1 MEVISKIS
9 RLRSAPED
17 ITMDTAEA
25 YLNGCS
31 RTGIPY
37 TLINKTTATMTIKL
51 IASINS
57 INEFKN
63 RFTVYDCRR
72 HFKWEDIND

>member
-1 MEVISKIS
+1 MEVTSKIS

-17 ITMDTAEA
+17 ITMDTAVS
-25 YLNGCS
+25 YLEGCS
-31 RTGIPY
+31 KMGIAH
-37 TLINKTTATMTIKL
+37 TILNKATATMTIKL
-51 IASINS
+51 VGSINS

>member
-17 ITMDTAEA
+17 ITMDTAES

-31 RTGIPY
+31 MTGIPY
-37 TLINKTTATMTIKL
+37 TLINKATATMTIKL
-51 IASINS
+51 VGSINS

-72 HFKWEDIND
+72 HFKWEDING